1 MLKKTFFV
9 LLLFITCS
17 CNKEGTFNDIP
28 LDNGM
33 VPESP
38 KENVDF
44 VRLVDNMTKTAGV
57 LTFDG
62 KGDEATLKWIVAEGC
77 NLDTTQTTV
86 PLTDGKGKL
95 PICWDKMLKDSLY
108 GPRDMAFKAGVMV
121 VTKDGSQYFPL
132 LWAYEVD
139 STKINA
145 KAVQTRAG
153 GVTPRASVI
162 RFIPQTVAM
171 NDVSGATMVVS
182 YTGVNFV
189 VLNYQDFTQST
200 NVNIDNLPGLVG
212 TDGSTFTEL
221 KFRWRTTE
229 LPAVPFTAQ
238 VLAEADDG
246 YKARGTVTWGADS
259 PSLNI
264 SPLEQQLP
272 AEGGEK
278 VGGVSIVTNQFRW
291 SAVTNQSWLSIVP
304 TTGNGADMIY
314 FSPDAN
320 PYTVIR
326 TAIVTVTCFNASG
339 NVTIRKT
346 IEVTQDAA
354 SATTLAVVP
363 TSHMIAGNGGTVV
376 SNITSNTLWTAVSNA
391 SWLAVA
397 PSSGSSNGNISL
409 TASPNMGLTAR
420 TAMVTVTAGGKSQ
433 NITIIQT
440 GGEQYTVYF
449 RASEG
454 GRVDKTSASGIN
466 GQSVFATA
474 TPNSGYKFVGWFN
487 PNSQLLTKNVR
498 LERKLTEITNGKTFE
513 ARFGEPELEWAPGN
527 LGYTPS
533 RGYYFQDVYATSGQQ
548 PVEPYPTF
556 FRMGQLQP
564 GGKGPI
570 RVNYTPANDPCKQ
583 LGHGWMM
590 PTRDM
595 WRAAHSS
602 VYKENGVY
610 RANIKYGEK
619 YYNVDFPIHGTVG
632 AYGTWRAVNQ
642 VYDYAYYWAMGNFGT
657 EQAVIAFQIGQTYS
671 MIYNYKR
678 LAEIDFSW
686 VRAHIRCVRYKN

>member
-1 MLKKTFFV
+1 MLKKIFFV

-291 SAVTNQSWLSIVP
+291 SAVTNQSWLSIAP

-363 TSHMIAGNGGTVV
+363 TFHTIAGNGGTVV
-376 SNITSNTLWTAVSNA
+376 SNITSNTSWTAVSNA

-397 PSSGSSNGNISL
+397 PYSGSSNGRISL

-474 TPNSGYKFVGWFN
+474 IPNSGYKFAGWFN
-487 PNSQLLTKNVR
+487 PNSQLLTENVR

-513 ARFGEPELEWAPGN
+513 ARFVKVIPAKSSLTGDVINCTNVRVTGGGRWIIAPDAVHGEYTHIRARFSNVEIVGN
-527 LGYTPS
+527 KFYKGGNNNVFIKAGRYRVKFKGS
-533 RGYYFQDVYATSGQQ
+533 FDRGPRPDLAGAAVYIINARQNYFHAGWGQQ
-548 PVEPYPTF
+548 NSMTGCAAYFVWHNGGNNYVKNAFADWSTVDITVNDLPICLDAQIVGQNLPWGWTTGKYTIT
-556 FRMGQLQP
+556 RM
-564 GGKGPI
+564 
-570 RVNYTPANDPCKQ
+570 
-583 LGHGWMM
+583 
-590 PTRDM
+590 
-595 WRAAHSS
+595 
-602 VYKENGVY
+602 
-610 RANIKYGEK
+610 
-619 YYNVDFPIHGTVG
+619 
-632 AYGTWRAVNQ
+632 
-642 VYDYAYYWAMGNFGT
+642 
-657 EQAVIAFQIGQTYS
+657 QIEE
-671 MIYNYKR
+671 
-678 LAEIDFSW
+678 L
-686 VRAHIRCVRYKN
+686 